1 MSARTPVDCTITK
14 KRPLACPCT
23 ASRIC
28 GFRLRSP
35 PAAPGAPPP
44 PPWLGL
50 GLGLGSDLRVRFR
63 FKVRNRVRV
72 RVSVSVRV
80 RVSVGVRIT
89 VSAHVPAV
97 EAKRQSSSGITGAR
111 LASASWLGGIR
122 GEVRARGRGR
132 VRARVRARVGLLV
145 GRVRDVGA
153 HHEAEVHLGARLV
166 SVRHNDV
173 VRRLAGGGGREHE
186 LCGQPRAELGLHLLR
201 VRR

>member
-1 MSARTPVDCTITK
+1 
-14 KRPLACPCT
+14 
-23 ASRIC
+23 
-28 GFRLRSP
+28 
-35 PAAPGAPPP
+35 
-44 PPWLGL
+44 
-50 GLGLGSDLRVRFR
+50 
-63 FKVRNRVRV
+63 
-72 RVSVSVRV
+72 
-80 RVSVGVRIT
+80 

-132 VRARVRARVGLLV
+132 ARVRARVGLLV

-153 HHEAEVHLGARLV
+153 HHETEVHLGARLV
-166 SVRHNDV
+166 SVWHNDV